1 MSNSRTYY
9 QILNIP
15 PDASLDE
22 IRASFRQLAR
32 QYHPDVNPQQEAQHK
47 FQEISEAYQVLSDP
61 VQRSLYDQKLG
72 LHKPENS
79 PSQATQT
86 YRDLYIQGIEKAFQQ
101 NYSAAIDCYSEAI
114 KLNPSFVEAYL
125 KRGELYYKLGQ
136 DQKVLENCRQVL
148 QFEEGCEEIY
158 FYLGRSRYRL
168 GYTQSALEA
177 YNQAIAL
184 TPDYAAAYYHRGVA
198 YHDLGM
204 DSHAAEDLRQAA
216 LYFQE
221 QGDYSGYR
229 LANDTRRQLKPLLLH
244 WDRLRQFCLNLWRV
258 FFRLFLQP
266 KGGLGEVFPHLH
278 PTAALVMGLIYGAIA
293 HLAFLLG
300 VFIGWQ
306 NTLSRLSWPQL
317 IFIGLI
323 PFTSL
328 VLLSALL
335 RLIFP
340 SQGHWGGDFLLAGTT
355 TLPVGFLALCSG
367 FSTLL
372 GPTMMSLLTLLSAVI
387 VVFNLYTANHQIS
400 HLPEQVAVWCVPLL
414 LFASGWLSLTA
425 FLSLMGG
432 G

>member
-9 QILNIP
+9 QILNIS

-22 IRASFRQLAR
+22 IRSSFRQLAR
-32 QYHPDVNPQQEAQHK
+32 QYHPDVNPHQEAQQK
-47 FQEISEAYQVLSDP
+47 FQEISEAYQVLSDS
-61 VQRSLYDQKLG
+61 VQRSLYDQQLG
-72 LHKPENS
+72 LHKAESS
-79 PSQATQT
+79 PSQTTHT

-101 NYSAAIDCYSEAI
+101 NYPAAIECYSEAI

-148 QFEEGCEEIY
+148 QFEEGCGEIY

-177 YNQAIAL
+177 YHQVIAL
-184 TPDYAAAYYHRGVA
+184 VPDYALAYYHRAVA

-204 DSHAAEDLRQAA
+204 DSHAAQDLQQAA

-221 QGDYSGYR
+221 QGDFSGYR
-229 LANDTRRQLKPLLLH
+229 LANETRRQLKPLLLH
-244 WDRLRQFCLNLWRV
+244 WDSLQQFSRNLWRV
-258 FFRLFLQP
+258 LVRLFLQP
-266 KGGLGEVFPHLH
+266 QGGLGEVFPHLH
-278 PTAALVMGLIYGAIA
+278 PRGAMVMGLIYGAIA
-293 HLAFLLG
+293 HAAFLLG
-300 VFIGWQ
+300 VILGWD
-306 NTLSRLSWPQL
+306 NTLGRFSWPQL
-317 IFIGLI
+317 IVIGLI

-340 SQGHWGGDFLLAGTT
+340 SQGHWGGDFLLAGAT

-372 GPTMMSLLTLLSAVI
+372 GPTLMSLLTLLSATIVI
-387 VVFNLYTANHQIS
+387 FNLYTANRQLS
-400 HLPEQVAVWCVPLL
+400 HLPEQVALWCVPLL
-414 LFASGWLSLTA
+414 LFASGWLSLTI
-425 FLSLMGG
+425 FISLMNRG
-432 G
+432 